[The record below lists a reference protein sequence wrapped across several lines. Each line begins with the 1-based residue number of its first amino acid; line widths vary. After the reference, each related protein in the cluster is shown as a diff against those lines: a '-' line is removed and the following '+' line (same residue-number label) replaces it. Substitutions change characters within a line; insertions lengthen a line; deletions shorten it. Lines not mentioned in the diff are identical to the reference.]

1 MPANKSWAFAEL
13 HLKHGAQVRLPSGGS
28 LRVHD
33 VYLDGEKQTSSV
45 FEAGDAPWL
54 LSGKGVTREGTVFIL
69 R

>member
-13 HLKHGAQVRLPSGGS
+13 HLKHGAQVRLTSGSS

-33 VYLDGEKQTSSV
+33 VYLDGEKQTTSV
-45 FEAGDAPWL
+45 FEAGNTAWL
-54 LSGKGVTREGTVFIL
+54 LAGKVVTREGTVFIL